1 MSSQVTQSKVKAF
14 AVNNTMLFFA
24 VILFAA
30 CMIGVP
36 RFATGGNLM
45 NILIQ
50 VSINALIACG
60 MTFVILS
67 DGIDLSVGC
76 DTGNSSCGRNN
87 LRFYQRFLYCQVER
101 SAFYCHTGH
110 DECSQGTCL
119 RIYRCQTS
127 VWPAGQLRM
136 SGTSQH
142 RSYSRIN
149 CINGYCNWALLSGAL

>member
-60 MTFVILS
+60 IGRRQSTACRLSSGQFGVRSILKA
-67 DGIDLSVGC
+67 GTRKNITRMWGM
-76 DTGNSSCGRNN
+76 DTG
-87 LRFYQRFLYCQVER
+87 
-101 SAFYCHTGH
+101 
-110 DECSQGTCL
+110 CSRGKGI
-119 RIYRCQTS
+119 RHA
-127 VWPAGQLRM
+127 P
-136 SGTSQH
+136 
-142 RSYSRIN
+142 
-149 CINGYCNWALLSGAL
+149 

>member
-50 VSINALIACG
+50 LQPWVYQLWLGKAGVS
-60 MTFVILS
+60 V
-67 DGIDLSVGC
+67 
-76 DTGNSSCGRNN
+76 
-87 LRFYQRFLYCQVER
+87 
-101 SAFYCHTGH
+101 
-110 DECSQGTCL
+110 
-119 RIYRCQTS
+119 IYRK
-127 VWPAGQLRM
+127 AED
-136 SGTSQH
+136 
-142 RSYSRIN
+142 
-149 CINGYCNWALLSGAL
+149 

>member
-67 DGIDLSVGC
+67 DGIDLSVGSVAAIAGVAGASLIKQMP
-76 DTGNSSCGRNN
+76 DAGIVLWKPVRMRSIRKGLPVWISTGLFFPI
-87 LRFYQRFLYCQVER
+87 LRTIIWIIIKHSRLISKRRKLFSTV
-101 SAFYCHTGH
+101 
-110 DECSQGTCL
+110 
-119 RIYRCQTS
+119 YR
-127 VWPAGQLRM
+127 PM
-136 SGTSQH
+136 
-142 RSYSRIN
+142 
-149 CINGYCNWALLSGAL
+149 LLL

>member
-67 DGIDLSVGC
+67 DGIDLSVGSVAA
-76 DTGNSSCGRNN
+76 DGGVGGAH
-87 LRFYQRFLYCQVER
+87 LH
-101 SAFYCHTGH
+101 AK
-110 DECSQGTCL
+110 SQS
-119 RIYRCQTS
+119 Q
-127 VWPAGQLRM
+127 VWPEPA
-136 SGTSQH
+136 
-142 RSYSRIN
+142 
-149 CINGYCNWALLSGAL
+149 